1 ESKDRVTAH
10 HDLLATVHPADR
22 GVLEGGGQMA
32 QPVTVSREPT
42 LNEEDDDIAPALLHR
57 PVPAAG
63 PGRLG
68 NLHESSRR
76 KLADD
81 MPGAVGGPQVGTNDL
96 KRGPALAHDP
106 VKDRPKRPAGIEGWD
121 DNRNREA
128 GVPHHP
134 V

>member
-42 LNEEDDDIAPALLHR
+42 LNEEDDDIPPALLHR

-81 MPGAVGGPQVGTNDL
+81 MPGGVGGP
-96 KRGPALAHDP
+96 
-106 VKDRPKRPAGIEGWD
+106 PAGTK
-121 DNRNREA
+121 NLNPA
-128 GVPHHP
+128 PPQAH
-134 V
+134 